1 MKGCDSRCCCS
12 SSKPSCC
19 HSSKTNRSWCSGCNY
34 RQRAKQHQKSCSS
47 NSRQRAKQK
56 HQTTGIKIPIYI
68 INLTITNVYSVG
80 GENPPTTPLWE
91 FLETTAD
98 AAARAR
104 SRVAAIQVNQTAAGV
119 LAVITANEQNNTRR
133 AVEAIVRGVCTV

>member
-19 HSSKTNRSWCSGCNY
+19 HSSKTNRGWCSGCNY
-34 RQRAKQHQKSCSS
+34 RQRAKQHQKSCSC
-47 NSRQRAKQK
+47 NSHQRAKQK
-56 HQTTGIKIPIYI
+56 HRTTGIKIPIYI
-68 INLTITNVYSVG
+68 INLTITNVYNVG

-98 AAARAR
+98 AAARVR
-104 SRVAAIQVNQTAAGV
+104 SRAAAIQVKQTAAGV
-119 LAVITANEQNNTRR
+119 LAVTTANEQNNTRR
-133 AVEAIVRGVCTV
+133 DAVAIVWGIRTV